1 MLQKSIHHR
10 VLMGPRT
17 FFHLRME
24 RHPEREVT
32 TLGLR
37 VRFRVGTKTA
47 VPDLAIRCFAPFFD
61 AVSPSKIAFEN
72 FARLSKLPASVFYLG
87 GVYLSP
93 GPDDVCNGSDLML
106 SAASTSPQG
115 DTICEE
121 MGNNFEQGDFGQ
133 LASVLSNRRRVG
145 TNRTCPLAS
154 LVVRST
160 GRGESAV

>member
-1 MLQKSIHHR
+1 
-10 VLMGPRT
+10 MGPRT

-72 FARLSKLPASVFYLG
+72 FARLSKLLPQSFTWVAYISV
-87 GVYLSP
+87 P
-93 GPDDVCNGSDLML
+93 GPTMY
-106 SAASTSPQG
+106 A
-115 DTICEE
+115 
-121 MGNNFEQGDFGQ
+121 M
-133 LASVLSNRRRVG
+133 
-145 TNRTCPLAS
+145 
-154 LVVRST
+154 
-160 GRGESAV
+160 AVI